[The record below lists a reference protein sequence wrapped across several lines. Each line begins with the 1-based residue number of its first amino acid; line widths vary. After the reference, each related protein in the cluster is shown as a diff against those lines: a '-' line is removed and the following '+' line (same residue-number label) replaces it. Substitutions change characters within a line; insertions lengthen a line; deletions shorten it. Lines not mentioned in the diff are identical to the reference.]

1 MIFVILPFFL
11 SRSLPIISTST
22 SSLSSA
28 QFKFSSKTIMSLL
41 TPRLARGR
49 ASTGVTKP
57 NGLGVILMIPIS
69 FFFVSPPARV
79 GLFLC
84 IFAYTNTFYGGCYNV
99 HTYLTV
105 NKFMF
110 SIKESIKYGWL
121 KLKEHTELVLY
132 ATLLVLAVSSLN
144 GGIGRGNRSFV
155 IPVFNLVVIVFSIII
170 KIGYNKI
177 FLKIYDGE
185 KPKFV
190 EIFKEYRIFWRY
202 VGVSILRFLP
212 LAIFTVIIFLI
223 FSYAV
228 LPPLAIL
235 CTITLLTIF
244 SIIWTVR
251 FSFSLIII
259 IDTKT
264 SPIAAMRESYAI
276 TKDSFWKILLFWIVT
291 ALFNLLGLLLFWVG
305 LLVTVPITTFASI
318 YIYRELSK
326 AKAGLIQNVS
336 PQQA

>member
-84 IFAYTNTFYGGCYNV
+84 IFAYTNTFYGVCYNV

-110 SIKESIKYGWL
+110 PIKESIKYGWL

-144 GGIGRGNRSFV
+144 GGIWSGNRSFV
-155 IPVFNLVVIVFSIII
+155 IPLFNLVVIVS
-170 KIGYNKI
+170 
-177 FLKIYDGE
+177 
-185 KPKFV
+185 
-190 EIFKEYRIFWRY
+190 
-202 VGVSILRFLP
+202 S
-212 LAIFTVIIFLI
+212 
-223 FSYAV
+223 
-228 LPPLAIL
+228 
-235 CTITLLTIF
+235 
-244 SIIWTVR
+244 
-251 FSFSLIII
+251 III

-264 SPIAAMRESYAI
+264 GPIAAMRESYAI